1 VDGDRGGLRDRTRRA
16 VRAELAA
23 IALIMF
29 EERGYEKTTV
39 AAIGKR
45 AAVSKSDFYKHFESK
60 EALLRAALERFV
72 AGSFAVDRQAFQLLP
87 LGDMRAEALL
97 LARTSMAYFASQ
109 RDFLRIVFQ
118 ERARIPDIVQDMHRR
133 AVAPAY
139 AMAAE
144 WVRRQVAAG
153 LYPEC
158 DAEAVGALIAIPFV
172 GYQLEVNLFDEPPGG
187 VTAERFAA
195 SWVEL
200 LMSFGKGAP
209 HAAH

>member
-1 VDGDRGGLRDRTRRA
+1 MTTAIVPTRERLLDA
-16 VRAELAA
+16 ALELFA
-23 IALIMF
+23 
-29 EERGYEKTTV
+29 ERGFTETTV
-39 AAIGKR
+39 GDIESAAGLAPR
-45 AAVSKSDFYKHFESK
+45 SGAMYKHFESK